1 MRRTRKLSPNNRE
14 EWRSI
19 HDQDEF
25 VRARFLLSPPWASQ
39 DRISSEHIS
48 LFLWPRLY
56 RRRTEMNRKTISI
69 NVNGIER
76 KVEVEART
84 TLLDLVREQF
94 GLTGAKLGCDIQV
107 CGACTLLLD
116 GKPVSA
122 CSVLAVDADGC
133 DVLTV
138 EGLGGKGK
146 LDPIQE
152 AFMEFGALQ
161 CGYCTSGFILTAKA
175 LLEECPKPSDEQI
188 RNYLAG
194 NFCRCGCYQEI
205 MEAVKNVASLSR
217 R

>member
-1 MRRTRKLSPNNRE
+1 
-14 EWRSI
+14 
-19 HDQDEF
+19 
-25 VRARFLLSPPWASQ
+25 
-39 DRISSEHIS
+39 
-48 LFLWPRLY
+48 
-56 RRRTEMNRKTISI
+56 MNRKTISI
-69 NVNGIER
+69 NVNGVER
-76 KVEVEART
+76 SVEVEART

-122 CSVLAVDADGC
+122 CSVLAIDAEGYE
-133 DVLTV
+133 VVTI
-138 EGLGGKGK
+138 EGLGSSGK

-175 LLEECPKPSDEQI
+175 LLDECPHPSDEQI

-205 MEAVKNVASLSR
+205 MQAVKNVVSLSR